1 MNVNH
6 ELPEFLSLED
16 ELAAFVP
23 RVEVRLEQAVEMI
36 SEAIVFCR
44 ERDINALLIDAR
56 ELYGFS
62 QPSVVDRYWFA
73 RKWASET
80 EGKVVLSFIQRPEMI
95 DPERIG
101 TTIAANAGLIA
112 NVFENEADARA
123 WLTSNVHVPIQI

>member
-1 MNVNH
+1 MNVNP
-6 ELPEFLSLED
+6 ELPKFLSLED
-16 ELAAFVP
+16 ELAVFAP

-36 SEAIVFCR
+36 CEVIVFCR
-44 ERDINALLIDAR
+44 ERGINALLIDAR

-80 EGKVVLSFIQRPEMI
+80 EGEVVLSFIQRPEMI

-112 NVFENEADARA
+112 NVFENEGDARA
-123 WLTSNVHVPIQI
+123 WLTSNVHMPTRI